1 MVELLQL
8 MEAGLAF
15 TAVTITVA
23 AAPVAII
30 TGTPLPD
37 ISPMVE
43 SVVNKETPELKQCQ
57 HHIPIHRMIQ

>member
-15 TAVTITVA
+15 TAVAVTVA
-23 AAPVAII
+23 AAPVAIM

-37 ISPMVE
+37 ITPMVE
-43 SVVNKETPELKQCQ
+43 SVVNKETPELKQ
-57 HHIPIHRMIQ
+57 

>member
-43 SVVNKETPELKQCQ
+43 SVVNKEVQAEKTHDPNTL
-57 HHIPIHRMIQ
+57 

>member
-43 SVVNKETPELKQCQ
+43 SVVNKEVEPDKPNDPNSL
-57 HHIPIHRMIQ
+57 